1 MQKIISFGSKGQYAN
16 EFWLEKYMR
25 DEKILFLEHLRSV
38 YDHCHDHLLEQGRKR
53 DQGITF
59 YIVLLAFILTN
70 KDKVEQVFGGE
81 STFIFING
89 GLVIIGWIVLC
100 FLADL
105 RSWHTQYLGSIYTL
119 NWIFANESKFDSVD
133 DIKNQMKMIM
143 TATLNTQNVP
153 SFSKHPIRWCR
164 YWMSGLWKST
174 DDKVYTGM
182 IVLTATP
189 LMGILNRIEYT
200 KNYVC
205 QWFILYLLVS
215 IIIFEYYAKKKV
227 AEGEKY
233 NTWILSFDYNS
244 RLK

>member
-1 MQKIISFGSKGQYAN
+1 M
-16 EFWLEKYMR
+16 
-25 DEKILFLEHLRSV
+25 
-38 YDHCHDHLLEQGRKR
+38 
-53 DQGITF
+53 
-59 YIVLLAFILTN
+59 
-70 KDKVEQVFGGE
+70 
-81 STFIFING
+81 
-89 GLVIIGWIVLC
+89 
-100 FLADL
+100 
-105 RSWHTQYLGSIYTL
+105 